1 MYWQFNPYV
10 ILILLGLMP
19 LVYFVY
25 RANQHR
31 STLAA
36 RLFMAC
42 AFVSAWTLLVYV
54 FELLSADPASLLL
67 WVRMRFI
74 FSIFVPPLGLL
85 FILAYLGRDEWV
97 TWRNFLLLSILPLIR
112 LFAVW
117 TNDTYHLQWSSYTMV
132 RMGTLLFS
140 QYQDATGSAVY
151 WMGQLY
157 FLAVVGI
164 MVFVIR
170 GAIVRS
176 PGLIRGQVIYV
187 LVAILLP
194 TFGIVLEVIGIH
206 PIPNLNLPVFTLC
219 LAAIPLGLALFRYR
233 LLDIV
238 PAAQSLVLQSMQ
250 DAVMVLDL
258 HGRIVQANP
267 AAITLRNFQPEAMIG
282 HSAEQ
287 VFSDLPHLVERFDK
301 VFDAQ
306 EIIEL
311 KGEEHTSRYFD
322 LRISP
327 LRNTDK
333 QTTGRILVLRDVSA
347 AKRAEEH
354 ALDLALERGRT
365 QLLKSFI
372 SDTSHDIMTPI
383 SAMRISTYLLRA
395 LADKISLAAT
405 EAKSNPESA
414 ATAFSTLETTVN
426 AMREKSTNL
435 DASALRLQTLVEG
448 MLEMVKLDKQVFVFK
463 PADMNLL
470 AEQAVNLQRFLAED
484 KSIQLHLKLEDGL
497 PKVALDNNQFVRV
510 LQNLL
515 TNALKYTPQGGSV
528 TVYTRRYGEDVALEI
543 QDTGEGIPANDLPHI
558 FDRMYRVDKTRTTET
573 GGVGLGLGLAI
584 VKTIVAAHH
593 GTVEVDSTVGV
604 GSTFRV
610 IVPAIL
616 VTEQPDLPSSLQMA

>member
-19 LVYFVY
+19 LVYFIY
-25 RANQHR
+25 RANRHR

-36 RLFMAC
+36 RLFIAC
-42 AFVSAWTLLVYV
+42 ALVSVWTLLFYIL
-54 FELLSADPASLLL
+54 ELLSADPSSLLL

-74 FSIFVPPLGLL
+74 LSIFVPPFGLL
-85 FILAYLGRDEWV
+85 FILAYVGMDDWV
-97 TWRNFLLLSILPLIR
+97 TWKNFLWLSILPIIR

-117 TNDTYHLQWSSYTMV
+117 TNDTYHLQWSAYTTV
-132 RMGTLLFS
+132 RMGSVLFA
-140 QYQDATGSAVY
+140 QYQDATGSFIY
-151 WMGQLY
+151 WLGQFY
-157 FLAVVGI
+157 FLIVVGI
-164 MVFVIR
+164 MIFVIR
-170 GAIVRS
+170 GAMVRS
-176 PGLIRGQVIYV
+176 PGLLRGQIFYF
-187 LVAILLP
+187 LIAILLP
-194 TFGIVLEVIGIH
+194 TAGIVLEVIGIH
-206 PIPNLNLPVFTLC
+206 PIPNLNLPVFSLC
-219 LAAIPLGLALFRYR
+219 LTGIPLGLALFRYR

-267 AAITLRNFQPEAMIG
+267 AAIALRERHTEAIVG
-282 HSAEQ
+282 RSVEE
-287 VFSDLPHLVERFDK
+287 VFSDLPHLVERFEK

-306 EIIEL
+306 ETIEV
-311 KGEEHTSRYFD
+311 KGDEYTSRYFD

-327 LRNTDK
+327 LKNADK
-333 QTTGRILVLRDVSA
+333 QITGRILVLRDVTA
-347 AKRAEEH
+347 AKTAEEH
-354 ALDLALERGRT
+354 ALNLALERERT

-395 LADKISLAAT
+395 LTDKISLAAA
-405 EAKSNPESA
+405 EAKTNPEGA
-414 ATAFSTLETTVN
+414 AEALAMLETTVN

-448 MLEMVKLDKQVFVFK
+448 MLEMVKLDKQIFAFK
-463 PADMNLL
+463 PCDMNLL

-484 KSIQLHLKLEDGL
+484 KGIQLHLKLEVGL
-497 PKVALDNNQFVRV
+497 PKVALDHNQFVRV

-515 TNALKYTPQGGSV
+515 TNALKYTPKGGSV
-528 TVYTRRYGEDVALEI
+528 TVYTRRHGEDVALEI
-543 QDTGEGIPANDLPHI
+543 RDTGEGIPSADLPHI

-593 GTVEVDSTVGV
+593 GTVEVDSAVGE

-610 IVPAIL
+610 IVPAII
-616 VTEQPDLPSSLQMA
+616 VSEKPDLPTSLLFA